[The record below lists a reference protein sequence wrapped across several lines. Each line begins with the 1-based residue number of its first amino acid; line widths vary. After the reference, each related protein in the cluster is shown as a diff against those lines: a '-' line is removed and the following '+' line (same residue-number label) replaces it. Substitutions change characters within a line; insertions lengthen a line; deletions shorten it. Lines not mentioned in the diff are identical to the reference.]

1 MQRKFLPFFITQFG
15 GAFNDTLFKTT
26 LTLLVTFYAGVY
38 TTLSTAMAVNV
49 ISALF
54 ILPFV
59 FVSSTAGQLADK
71 LDQAVLMRG
80 VKVFEVVILS
90 VAFIGFIKHAAVF
103 LYLCVFLHHHQP
115 LLGKIADFG
124 RFFFDSCR
132 CFFLIEFIHFFLMG
146 REEQPVIIKR
156 ESIL

>member
-1 MQRKFLPFFITQFG
+1 MSQTSKSLLMQRKFLPFFITQFG

-26 LTLLVTFYAGVY
+26 FTLLVTFYAGVY

-71 LDQAVLMRG
+71 LDKAVLMRG

-90 VAFIGFIKHAAVF
+90 HHITNQRA
-103 LYLCVFLHHHQP
+103 LHRTTRKTQ
-115 LLGKIADFG
+115 
-124 RFFFDSCR
+124 
-132 CFFLIEFIHFFLMG
+132 
-146 REEQPVIIKR
+146 
-156 ESIL
+156 